1 MIGYEYE
8 FTNANGFTMISY
20 NKTVNWLVDN
30 QFDGE
35 FTYKDITNILKV
47 LYREPYEKWFGVID
61 EFILFQH
68 FMDKKGVDKIVV
80 IKRDVKLFGD
90 D

>member
-8 FTNANGFTMISY
+8 FENANGFSMVCY

-30 QFDGE
+30 QFNGE
-35 FTYKDITNILKV
+35 FTIKNINDILRILNA
-47 LYREPYEKWFGVID
+47 EPYEKWFGVID
-61 EFILFQH
+61 EFILLEH
-68 FMDKKGVDKIVV
+68 FMNKKGVDKIIVTR
-80 IKRDVKLFGD
+80 RDIKLFGD

>member
-1 MIGYEYE
+1 MIGYEYLFE
-8 FTNANGFTMISY
+8 NTDGFSMVCY
-20 NKTVNWLVDN
+20 NRTVNYLVDN

-35 FTYKDITNILKV
+35 FTYEDITNILMV
-47 LYREPYEKWFGVID
+47 LYRESYEKWFGVID

-68 FMDKKGVDKIVV
+68 FMDKKGVDKITVTR
-80 IKRDVKLFGD
+80 RDIKLFWD